1 MHMRLSPIYEKYQ
14 LGTQLES
21 LSNNRRK
28 AYLVQL
34 LHVVDK
40 EESDKGQACV
50 DCMLLEPKQKGQR
63 LYAKLS

>member
-1 MHMRLSPIYEKYQ
+1 MRLLAIYEKYQ

-40 EESDKGQACV
+40 EESDKEQACV
-50 DCMLLEPKQKGQR
+50 DCMLLEPK
-63 LYAKLS
+63 